1 MLSIIGEILIEI
13 GKRILVRT
21 QSLVGP
27 PESISSSQ
35 LSESLEVD
43 DIERTEHK
51 HYDLDVVT

>member
-13 GKRILVRT
+13 GKRILIGAQR
-21 QSLVGP
+21 LVGP

-43 DIERTEHK
+43 DIECTERK